1 MSQALIDQ
9 KVASILEARRA
20 TSRAFGRELFSD
32 PAWDIMLELLAAD
45 LRGSRLRISDVQAIA
60 PKSTLDRWVTALRD
74 RGLVK
79 SYPDAEDLADPWIEL
94 TPESAA
100 KLREIL
106 DKIIC

>member
-20 TSRAFGRELFSD
+20 ASRAFGRELFSD
-32 PAWDIMLELLAAD
+32 PAWDIMVELLAAD
-45 LRGSRLRISDVQAIA
+45 LRGARLKVSDVRTIA
-60 PKSTLDRWVTALRD
+60 PKSTLHRWVTALRD

-79 SYPDAEDLADPWIEL
+79 SCPDAEDLADPWIEL
-94 TPESAA
+94 APESGA

-106 DKIIC
+106 DQIVC